1 MSINSARRLA
11 AAALASAL
19 LLASAFAPR
28 STAALAQ
35 SRRTP
40 PEAPQKKNTR
50 PDEKQTTDQ
59 QQQTEPQEPA
69 PPDTLKEQEVVRV
82 ATNIVQIEAVVYNKK
97 SGQIINGLKKENFA
111 IFEDGVQKDITNF
124 ATPDAPVT
132 VSLVLEYSKLGQWQ
146 SYAGSMGQD
155 PYGMEEMMGP
165 TVAFLQQFIKPPN
178 DYVSVI
184 AYDMRVTPLTDFTN
198 DPARISQVISLL
210 LRNQPVYNEANLY
223 DALKL
228 TLVGGK
234 ADSVVL
240 ENSKSSTSEYSG
252 MTSLK
257 DSRRKA
263 IFLITTG
270 IDTFSKINYD
280 QARKIV
286 QNAGIPIY
294 IIGTGEKYF
303 KLYDSQM
310 GAQDGLLGAT
320 QPGRMTMLQ
329 ARNALKTFADESGG
343 AYYPV
348 TFEGELPKVLQSI
361 NALMRSQYS
370 LAYSVGERR
379 DGKQHKIVVKVDV
392 DGDGKYDDKD
402 FVVKA
407 REFYNSPKSQ

>member
-1 MSINSARRLA
+1 MSINTARRLV
-11 AAALASAL
+11 AAALASL
-19 LLASAFAPR
+19 LLASAFMPGR
-28 STAALAQ
+28 SAALAQ

-40 PEAPQKKNTR
+40 PQSPQKKNTR
-50 PDEKQTTDQ
+50 PDEQQPTDRQ
-59 QQQTEPQEPA
+59 GQQTPV
-69 PPDTLKEQEVVRV
+69 PPDAIKDQEVVKV
-82 ATNIVQIEAVVYNKK
+82 ATNIVQVEAVVYEKK
-97 SGQIINGLKKENFA
+97 TGRIVNGLKKENFA
-111 IFEDGVQKDITNF
+111 IFEDGIQRDVTNF

-146 SYAGSMGQD
+146 SYAGSQGQD
-155 PYGMEEMMGP
+155 YYGMEEMMAP
-165 TVAFLQQFIKPPN
+165 TISFLQQFIKPPN
-178 DYVSVI
+178 DYVSII

-198 DPARISQVISLL
+198 DPARINQVISLL
-210 LRNQPVYNEANLY
+210 LRNQPVYSEANLY

-240 ENSKSSTSEYSG
+240 DNSKSETSEYNG
-252 MTSLK
+252 MATLQ

-303 KLYDSQM
+303 KLYDDQM
-310 GAQDGLLGAT
+310 GATDGLLGAT

-343 AYYPV
+343 AYFPV
-348 TFEGELPKVLQSI
+348 TFEGELPKILQSI
-361 NALMRSQYS
+361 NAMMRSQYS

-402 FVVKA
+402 YVVMA
-407 REFYNSPKSQ
+407 RRYYNSPKQ

>member
-1 MSINSARRLA
+1 MSINTARRLVA
-11 AAALASAL
+11 VALASL
-19 LLASAFAPR
+19 LLASAFMPGR
-28 STAALAQ
+28 SAALAQ

-40 PEAPQKKNTR
+40 PQSPQKKNTR
-50 PDEKQTTDQ
+50 PGEQQPTDQ
-59 QQQTEPQEPA
+59 QGQQTPV
-69 PPDTLKEQEVVRV
+69 PPDAIKDQEVVKV
-82 ATNIVQIEAVVYNKK
+82 ATNIVQVEAVVYEKK
-97 SGQIINGLKKENFA
+97 TGRIVNGLKKENFA
-111 IFEDGVQKDITNF
+111 IFEDGIQRDVTNF

-132 VSLVLEYSKLGQWQ
+132 VSLVLEYSKIGQFQ

-155 PYGMEEMMGP
+155 YYGMEEMMAP
-165 TVAFLQQFIKPPN
+165 TISFLQQFIKPPN
-178 DYVSVI
+178 DYVSII

-198 DPARISQVISLL
+198 DPARINQVISLL
-210 LRNQPVYNEANLY
+210 LRNQPVYSEANLY

-240 ENSKSSTSEYSG
+240 DNSKSETAEYGG
-252 MTSLK
+252 MATLQ

-294 IIGTGEKYF
+294 IIGTVEKFF
-303 KLYDSQM
+303 KLYDDQL
-310 GAQDGLLGAT
+310 GATDGLLGAT

-343 AYYPV
+343 AYFPV
-348 TFEGELPKVLQSI
+348 TFEGAPPKILQSI
-361 NALMRSQYS
+361 NAMMRSQYS
-370 LAYSVGERR
+370 LAYSVGDRR

-402 FVVKA
+402 YVVMA
-407 REFYNSPKSQ
+407 RRYYNSPKSQ